1 MALKL
6 PGEGSQGE
14 GPARF
19 SFLDTH
25 AKPCGTYGLAQPSP
39 DCFQALPVVLHGG
52 RKMAQLSSTG
62 MPATELR

>member
-19 SFLDTH
+19 SLLAIH
-25 AKPCGTYGLAQPSP
+25 AKPSGTYGLAQPSP
-39 DCFQALPVVLHGG
+39 ECFQALPVALHGG
-52 RKMAQLSSTG
+52 RKMAQLSSAG